1 MNTIRVLRPWYQ
13 NELVTKKAATIL
25 GYLARYGTRM
35 APRNRMSLAQ
45 FSQFLAT
52 LAETADAVP
61 LRFFHPDTTA
71 RGELGGL
78 AGRQVT

>member
-1 MNTIRVLRPWYQ
+1 M
-13 NELVTKKAATIL
+13 VTKKAATIL

-61 LRFFHPDTTA
+61 LRMFFFHPDATA